1 MFADDT
7 SLFAIVDSDIISPS
21 IAMSFTDDLENK
33 LSLSS
38 AVDFKSEK
46 TPNFNVNFTRKQGSN
61 QSI

>member
-7 SLFAIVDSDIISPS
+7 SLFAIVDNDIISPS
-21 IAMSFTDDLENK
+21 IAMSFTEDLENK

-46 TPNFNVNFTRKQGSN
+46 YPINVNFTRKQGSN